1 MNIRDLA
8 EKLAPDQRPDWLQ
21 PVEKVDGN
29 IDLHLP
35 SNSYERPA
43 LAGRREGHS
52 RQPVRVGH
60 LQGLH
65 RLHFINRKTGKLL
78 GYPDSPVRD
87 ALGSLVRG
95 H

>member
-43 LAGRREGHS
+43 LAGRRKGYS
-52 RQPVRVGH
+52 RESVRVGH
-60 LQGLH
+60 LQSLRPIAFH
-65 RLHFINRKTGKLL
+65 QSKDRQAARLSRQ
-78 GYPDSPVRD
+78 S
-87 ALGSLVRG
+87 
-95 H
+95 